1 MTLSSL
7 SVGVIGAGEMVARY
21 HLPTLHALKPVVRID
36 WLADSDYKKA
46 RLIGNAYGVKP
57 LRIPEQASALPATD
71 VVLVAIPY
79 GARGQYWKSLR
90 ERSSAV
96 YLEKPIAQTVAEHRE
111 MCTWFAPHRLGCGY
125 QRRSWG
131 GTLLLKEL
139 IETELFGSLE
149 RIRLGFGSPGTSQ
162 WSGYSANVGLAG
174 GGVLFEFAVHW
185 IDQMLFCTSA
195 TSVNVQGVQMIV
207 DEGYDL
213 HTEALVSL
221 TVKNRSIACDMTIS
235 RLKDTSESMEFDFK
249 QASVI
254 ASYLTDDIIVKSKTG
269 RCFYRLLPDRGPLHP
284 KTPRQTL
291 HSHWC
296 EFLGGIRTATINR
309 TSAAECTLTT
319 ELLEALYRA
328 GSAES

>member
-21 HLPTLHALKPVVRID
+21 HLPTLHALKPSVRID

-46 RLIGNAYGVKP
+46 RLVGNAYGVKP
-57 LRIPEQASALPATD
+57 LRMHEQVSALPATD
-71 VVLVAIPY
+71 VILVAIPY

-90 ERSSAV
+90 ERNSAV
-96 YLEKPIAQTVAEHRE
+96 YLEKPIAQTAVEHRE
-111 MCTWFAPHRLGCGY
+111 MCSWFAPHRLGCGY

-139 IETELFGSLE
+139 IETELFGPLE
-149 RIRLGFGSPGTSQ
+149 RIRLGFGGPGTSQ
-162 WSGYSANVGLAG
+162 WSGYSANVDLAG

-195 TSVNVQGVQMIV
+195 TSVKVRSGRMIV

-221 TVKNRSIACDMTIS
+221 MLKNRSVDCDMTIS

-254 ASYLTDDIIVKSKTG
+254 VSYLTDDIVVRNKTG
-269 RCFYRLLPDRGPLHP
+269 RRLYRLLPDRGPLHP

-296 EFLGGIRTATINR
+296 EFLAGVRTATTNR
-309 TSAAECTLTT
+309 TSATECTLTT
-319 ELLEALYRA
+319 ELLEALYCA
-328 GSAES
+328 GLAEN